1 MLHGHVL
8 ILKAKKIS
16 SMWGYD
22 CRSVMWRSKWCKKGE
37 LEEYTEVLVQAP
49 TEKN

>member
-1 MLHGHVL
+1 
-8 ILKAKKIS
+8 
-16 SMWGYD
+16 MWGYD

-49 TEKN
+49 TEKKLRKQHATVKLQVQWQ